1 MLQFLLQLLAIFLK
15 ELLHQ
20 DALRGNGRVLWTE
33 QTKEFERLV
42 NSIANDLFLSFIFVM
57 YN

>member
-20 DALRGNGRVLWTE
+20 DALRGNGGVLWTE
-33 QTKEFERLV
+33 QTKEFERFFYFYD
-42 NSIANDLFLSFIFVM
+42 A
-57 YN
+57 